1 MMKKLALAAL
11 PALALIGIAGFTAP
25 AAAGQVKL
33 GVLRCSIDGG
43 VGYVVTSNKA
53 LDCTFRSSRD
63 GSKERYTGLVT
74 KLGLDVGKTNQGELV
89 WAVFAPSYDY
99 EDGALEGSYY
109 GVNAEASIVTG
120 GGLNL
125 LLGGWHKSINLEPLS
140 AQAQTGLNLA
150 VAVASIYLIHS
161 LK

>member
-1 MMKKLALAAL
+1 MLKKLALATGLAAIAFAI
-11 PALALIGIAGFTAP
+11 PAHAKV
-25 AAAGQVKL
+25 QL

-43 VGYVVTSNKA
+43 QGYVVTSNKA
-53 LDCTFRSSRD
+53 LDCTYRSSHD
-63 GSKERYTGLVT
+63 GTREHYTGVVT
-74 KLGLDVGKTNQGELV
+74 KLGVDVGQTNQGELV
-89 WAVFAPSYDY
+89 WAVMAPAHDY
-99 EDGALEGSYY
+99 EEGALEGTYY

-125 LLGGWHKSINLEPLS
+125 LVGGWHKSINLEPLS

-150 VAVASIYLIHS
+150 VAVASIDLIQS